1 MSVNELLDTIEHDDK
16 TWDIYKDGYT
26 MCVNQ
31 AEQPKS
37 TKKVKV
43 FMPKNISELTQWIS
57 GIRPAFKSMYKIF
70 ESREH
75 FDYGIKA
82 FDTLIQ
88 DEYCDSSFIL
98 YQEHLMK
105 VLAFAGFEVGE
116 TYNIIKAISKKK
128 EYIIKQSKEKFIPN
142 FAKAILETKE
152 TENQEEALK
161 LSETVHPS

>member
-1 MSVNELLDTIEHDDK
+1 MTVNELLKTIEDDYK
-16 TWDIYKDGYT
+16 TWDVYKDGYT

-37 TKKVKV
+37 TQKVMK
-43 FMPKNISELTQWIS
+43 FYPKNISELTQWIA

-98 YQEHLMK
+98 YQEHLMD
-105 VLAFAGFEVGE
+105 
-116 TYNIIKAISKKK
+116 
-128 EYIIKQSKEKFIPN
+128 
-142 FAKAILETKE
+142 
-152 TENQEEALK
+152 AL
-161 LSETVHPS
+161 S